1 MPAKS
6 TKKSGSTD
14 KLAVVGLAL
23 FFIWIGIA
31 LLLNVGFHI
40 GLLGVGIII
49 LVMQVARLSYK
60 LKLEW
65 GWVVVG
71 LLCVIGGLW
80 ELLALELALVPIL
93 LIVAGVVLI
102 ISIATKGKK

>member
-6 TKKSGSTD
+6 KKKSGSTD

-49 LVMQVARLSYK
+49 LVMQIARLFSK

-71 LLCVIGGLW
+71 LLCVVGGLW
-80 ELLALELALVPIL
+80 GLFEVELALVPIL
-93 LIVAGVVLI
+93 LIIAGVVLI
-102 ISIATKGKK
+102 ISIATKKK